1 MKTIHYKNSSIISI
15 LLIAFSFLF
24 VSCEE
29 VVNVNLDTAPPKLV
43 IEGSINWEKGT
54 LGNIQKIK
62 LSTTTSYYSNV
73 IPVVSGAIVTVTNSS
88 NTLFNFIE
96 NPGTG
101 DYICTNFIPVFDEE
115 YTLTIVYNGE
125 TYTGKEI
132 LKSVATITTIQQETI
147 FLDKEYTQLKAK
159 YNDPVNAENYYMYR
173 YTYPNTLLPEYLVD
187 EDRFYNGNVGFSLI
201 LNEELVPNDQVEIVH
216 YGISKRYFNYMIQ
229 LLSISGNNTNGGP
242 FSTPPATV
250 RGNMINTTNPD
261 NFPFGYFR
269 LSETDTRNYTVQ

>member
-15 LLIAFSFLF
+15 LLTAFSFLF